1 MLNAIDVNPNNQ
13 NPKKRYSLN
22 TLYCRSL
29 DVVADKFPKLPITE
43 LNTTLMHV
51 LIVLII
57 TFIALFHFLFSG
69 YKTSKYGNR
78 LTGIENVQISDETIN
93 ASKEVLKSIKGVT
106 DVSYH
111 LSGKICNFILIV
123 DKDANPDTIMK
134 EASKILEKFSTDE
147 KKFYD
152 FQILVKSSEDSK
164 NFPIIGYKINY
175 GETFTWTGKVVE
187 DEE

>member
-1 MLNAIDVNPNNQ
+1 MKFI
-13 NPKKRYSLN
+13 KKNKN
-22 TLYCRSL
+22 TFIILG
-29 DVVADKFPKLPITE
+29 I
-43 LNTTLMHV
+43 V

-93 ASKEVLKSIKGVT
+93 ASKEI
-106 DVSYH
+106 SYH

-134 EASKILEKFSTDE
+134 EAGKILEKFSTDE

>member
-57 TFIALFHFLFSG
+57 SVSCFLSP
-69 YKTSKYGNR
+69 SA
-78 LTGIENVQISDETIN
+78 EQS
-93 ASKEVLKSIKGVT
+93 
-106 DVSYH
+106 
-111 LSGKICNFILIV
+111 
-123 DKDANPDTIMK
+123 
-134 EASKILEKFSTDE
+134 
-147 KKFYD
+147 
-152 FQILVKSSEDSK
+152 
-164 NFPIIGYKINY
+164 FPPCPVPHSLQAA
-175 GETFTWTGKVVE
+175 FFP
-187 DEE
+187 